1 MEEYVSQVI
10 RRSLSNVPGNLK
22 KAVRFGDYFLKILE
36 FLSLVVTSLSQNSVR
51 KIQTRICLL
60 MVIKWI
66 QVNSKSLHNKTLKRE
81 KFLDKFLHM
90 S

>member
-36 FLSLVVTSLSQNSVR
+36 FLSLVVTSKVKIRSERFKPVFSLS
-51 KIQTRICLL
+51 
-60 MVIKWI
+60 MVIKRI
-66 QVNSKSLHNKTLKRE
+66 QVNSKSLHNKILKRE
-81 KFLDKFLHM
+81 QFLDKFLHM
-90 S
+90 G